1 MTKDC
6 LGGMLFTTTNS
17 SGALPPVIHQ
27 TSPPPPHTSQLHNN
41 SYQHQYHNT
50 SYSWDR
56 RYNELVEYMAEHG
69 NCDVPQKYE
78 TNPRL
83 GYWVATQRTQH
94 KYHIEGKQSSLNN
107 EKIERLESIGFNW
120 RVRNIIGNN
129 SWDRRFKE
137 LVEYKFIH
145 GDCDVPFRY
154 RLNTSLGNWVAT
166 QRAQHKY
173 HIEGKQSSL
182 NNEKIERL
190 ESIGFNW
197 RVRNRSPKRKID
209 DLAEALVDEIRLDL
223 PNNEFMNTLDD
234 DQEEPTK
241 KKTKISRPSKTW
253 TEHN

>member
-120 RVRNIIGNN
+120 RVRN
-129 SWDRRFKE
+129 
-137 LVEYKFIH
+137 
-145 GDCDVPFRY
+145 
-154 RLNTSLGNWVAT
+154 
-166 QRAQHKY
+166 
-173 HIEGKQSSL
+173 
-182 NNEKIERL
+182 
-190 ESIGFNW
+190 
-197 RVRNRSPKRKID
+197 RSPKRKID